1 MGSRAITYFVAA
13 AGVKLQLH
21 FDGKN
26 QFRKSRAANAACKA
40 TEENT
45 FLETSKRR
53 EVIKF
58 FALKH

>member
-21 FDGKN
+21 LGKKN
-26 QFRKSRAANAACKA
+26 QFGKSRAANACKA